1 MSGRPPI
8 EELARNFQ
16 KGSAHAWP
24 AAPLRA
30 G

>member
-1 MSGRPPI
+1 MTRCPPV
-8 EELARNFQ
+8 ERLARNFQ
-16 KGSAHAWP
+16 KGSPHAWP